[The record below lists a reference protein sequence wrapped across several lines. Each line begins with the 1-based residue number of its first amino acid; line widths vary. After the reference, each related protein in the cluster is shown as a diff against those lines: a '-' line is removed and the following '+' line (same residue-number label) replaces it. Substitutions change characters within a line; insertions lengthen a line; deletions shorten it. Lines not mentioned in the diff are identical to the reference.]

1 MPVLHNRVSNE
12 MLKARMLA
20 ETEPRT
26 TISFYK
32 YFTIND
38 PQATRDALYQA
49 FTALNVFG
57 RVYLAREGINAQ
69 ISVPESKVSAFRD
82 LLYGFAPAL
91 NGLRLNIALDDDGK
105 SFWVLRMKVRE
116 RIVADGIDD
125 PSFNAANVGEYL
137 KAAEVNAMRDDPD
150 AVFIDM
156 RNHYEFEV
164 GHFENAMEIP
174 ADTFRE
180 QLPKA
185 VEMMQEHKDK
195 KIVMYCT
202 GGIRC
207 EKASAWMKHNGF
219 NKVWHIEGGIIEY
232 ARRAREQGLPVR
244 FIGKNFVF
252 DERMGER
259 ISEDV
264 IAHCHQCGTPCDT
277 HTNCK
282 NDGCHLLFIQC
293 PACAEKFNGCCS
305 ELCSDESILQE
316 EAQRRRREI
325 TGNSEL
331 FTVFLH
337 FCRRES
343 SLREFGYVQEFSA
356 AQMFITLG
364 VISVDAV
371 SINGDV
377 YFIGSRVFL
386 VETKRAIEI
395 IERTI

>member
-1 MPVLHNRVSNE
+1 MPVLHNRISNDA
-12 MLKARMLA
+12 LKAKMLA

-32 YFTIND
+32 YFTIAN
-38 PQATRDALYQA
+38 PQHTRDALYQM

-57 RVYLAREGINAQ
+57 RVYLAHEGINAQ
-69 ISVPESKVSAFRD
+69 ISVPQSNVEAFRQQ
-82 LLYGFAPAL
+82 LYAFDAAL
-91 NGLRLNIALDDDGK
+91 KDLRLNIALDDDGK

-125 PSFNAANVGEYL
+125 PDFDASNVGDYL
-137 KAAEVNAMRDDPD
+137 KAAEVNAMLDDPE

-156 RNHYEFEV
+156 RNHYEYEV
-164 GHFENAMEIP
+164 GHFENALEIP
-174 ADTFRE
+174 ADTFRD

-185 VEMMQEHKDK
+185 VEMMQAHKDK

-219 NKVWHIEGGIIEY
+219 SRVWHIEGGIIEY
-232 ARRAREQGLPVR
+232 ARKAREQGLPVR
-244 FIGKNFVF
+244 FVGKNFVF

-264 IAHCHQCGTPCDT
+264 IVHCHQCGTACDS

-293 PACAEKFNGCCS
+293 PACAQKYKGCCS
-305 ELCSDESILQE
+305 ELCSEESELPE
-316 EAQRRRREI
+316 EEQRRRRAGREN
-325 TGNSEL
+325 GNKIFNKSRGHL
-331 FTVFLH
+331 NTKL
-337 FCRRES
+337 
-343 SLREFGYVQEFSA
+343 GIPDP
-356 AQMFITLG
+356 AQ
-364 VISVDAV
+364 
-371 SINGDV
+371 
-377 YFIGSRVFL
+377 
-386 VETKRAIEI
+386 
-395 IERTI
+395 